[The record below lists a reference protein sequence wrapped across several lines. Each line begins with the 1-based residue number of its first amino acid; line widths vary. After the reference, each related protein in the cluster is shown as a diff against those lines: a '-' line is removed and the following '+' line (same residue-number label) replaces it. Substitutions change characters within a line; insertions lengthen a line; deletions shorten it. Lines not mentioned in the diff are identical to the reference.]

1 VSLSSRS
8 RRTLGRIYAEP
19 TRADI
24 GWDDF
29 VRLVEA
35 LGGVWAR
42 PGRTAGSRR
51 RAKLNGVKGLFH
63 QPHPGSVMK
72 KGSVESA
79 REFLRR
85 AGVSPEQDEA
95 E

>member
-1 VSLSSRS
+1 V
-8 RRTLGRIYAEP
+8 
-19 TRADI
+19 DQ
-24 GWDDF
+24 
-29 VRLVEA
+29 
-35 LGGVWAR
+35 
-42 PGRTAGSRR
+42 AGSRR